1 MSEKEE
7 ILSEKESLALIAT
20 MINKARDVYHETG
33 VSAIMWG
40 ALITICALVRY
51 TEYQFDFRLPF
62 DIYLLTIIAIIPQ
75 IYMSLREKKTRKVQ
89 RYDDVFIS
97 KLWLAFGICL
107 VLLILTV
114 NIAFSAWRP
123 LLDEYRQLTGKT
135 PTFLLGEYVTSLFL
149 MVYGIPTF
157 VTGASCRFKPMMWG
171 GILCWACAIIAL
183 FTPFRTDLLLTAF
196 SATMAWLI
204 PGIVMERDYR
214 RAKKQEQTVHV

>member
-1 MSEKEE
+1 MSEKEPV
-7 ILSEKESLALIAT
+7 LSEKESLALITA

-51 TEYQFDFRLPF
+51 AEYQFGFRLPF
-62 DIYLLTIIAIIPQ
+62 DIYLLTIIAVIPQ

-97 KLWLAFGICL
+97 NLWLAFGICL
-107 VLLILTV
+107 ALLILTV
-114 NIAFSAWRP
+114 NMAFASWRP
-123 LLDEYRQLTGKT
+123 LLEEYKQLTGKT
-135 PTFLLGEYVTSLFL
+135 PEFLLGEYVTSLFL

-157 VTGASCRFKPMMWG
+157 VTGASCRFRPMMWG
-171 GILCWACAIIAL
+171 GILCWGCAIIAI